1 MDQRG
6 VRKVNKLL
14 IAELKKRG
22 IKPNKIIL
30 FGSAAR
36 LKKGFNDL
44 DYLVVSTAFNG
55 KDIFE
60 RAEMT
65 GPITYELIKQVMFPI
80 DLISKTPAEFKSK
93 KSLICRFAAE
103 GKTIFPN

>member
-6 VRKVNKLL
+6 IKKVNKYLVEELL
-14 IAELKKRG
+14 KNG
-22 IKPNKIIL
+22 IKPNRIIL
-30 FGSAAR
+30 FGSAVK

-44 DYLVVSTAFNG
+44 DYLVVSSSFNG

-65 GPITYELIKQVMFPI
+65 GQVNANVVRKFRFPI
-80 DLISKTPAEFKSK
+80 DLVSKTPAEFRSQ
-93 KSLICRFAAE
+93 KSLICRYAAE
-103 GKTIFPN
+103 GKTVYPN

>member
-6 VRKVNKLL
+6 VRKVNRLL

-44 DYLVVSTAFNG
+44 DYLIVSSYFNG

-60 RAEMT
+60 RSEIT
-65 GPITYELIKQVMFPI
+65 GSISYDMIEQVRFPI

-93 KSLICRFAAE
+93 KSLICRYAAE
-103 GKTIFPN
+103 GKTVYPN